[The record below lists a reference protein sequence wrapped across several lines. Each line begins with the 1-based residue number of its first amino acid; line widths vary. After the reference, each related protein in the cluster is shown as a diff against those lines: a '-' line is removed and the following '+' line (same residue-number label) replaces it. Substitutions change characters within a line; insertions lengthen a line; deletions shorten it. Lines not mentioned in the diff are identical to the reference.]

1 MSVHISSVWYTV
13 SCTPKIPA
21 RFSLRTH
28 YAGATG
34 QFARCITR
42 EVKTSVLSSRY
53 KELQC
58 IRVNDIAVEAPVLPE
73 QKSSMDNNMARA
85 TFSFTDVRNLERGR
99 MRLSK
104 LGGIHS
110 VDVSLL
116 TQMVAVEYD
125 PQEISLETIR
135 NILKRV

>member
-1 MSVHISSVWYTV
+1 
-13 SCTPKIPA
+13 
-21 RFSLRTH
+21 
-28 YAGATG
+28 
-34 QFARCITR
+34 
-42 EVKTSVLSSRY
+42 
-53 KELQC
+53 
-58 IRVNDIAVEAPVLPE
+58 VNDIAVEAPVLPE